1 MEPRPDGASLLHL
14 DTAFGI
20 RRAVWGAPTWEPC
33 TVGPGRRTQVHPSIK
48 SYSCGH
54 CLSERELP
62 GRGHRGSQGVGPL
75 DYPLASPD

>member
-1 MEPRPDGASLLHL
+1 MEPASSTWTQSLGFEELS
-14 DTAFGI
+14 
-20 RRAVWGAPTWEPC
+20 GAPTWEPC
-33 TVGPGRRTQVHPSIK
+33 TVGPGRGTQVHPSIK